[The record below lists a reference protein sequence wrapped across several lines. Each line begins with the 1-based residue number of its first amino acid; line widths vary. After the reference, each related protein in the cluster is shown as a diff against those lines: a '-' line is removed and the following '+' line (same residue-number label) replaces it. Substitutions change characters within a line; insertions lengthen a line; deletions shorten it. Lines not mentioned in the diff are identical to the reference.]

1 MPRHLFALA
10 VCLLATPAL
19 AESWAV
25 TCPASTPGPWPDSQ
39 FCSEGKMLS
48 FTPPSPSTEM
58 VLKIRA
64 LRTHCSEV
72 SYLIN
77 LLPGSSEPIA
87 VLERLK
93 PGERKTVR
101 LGNGWQAG
109 ENLLTVTGV
118 GHTGGCNVGTIQSF
132 GAETEIVPRY

>member
-1 MPRHLFALA
+1 MSRLAFAVLF
-10 VCLLATPAL
+10 LATPAF

-25 TCPASTPGPWPDSQ
+25 TCPASTPGPWPESQ
-39 FCSEGKMLS
+39 FCSEGKMLT
-48 FTPPSPSTEM
+48 FTPPTPSTEM

-64 LRTHCSEV
+64 PRTHCSQV

-87 VLERLK
+87 IVEKLK

-101 LGNGWQAG
+101 LGNGWRDG
-109 ENLLTVTGV
+109 ENALTVTGV
-118 GHTGGCNVGTIQSF
+118 GHTGGCNTGVIQSF
-132 GAETEIVPRY
+132 GGETEIVPRY